1 MNDILFPSRAQRP
14 WFFHPITR
22 VLLAVAAVAL
32 AILVLVGPARLIAQI
47 EGERGIAPVV
57 TTGDIDVGGIDV
69 NAQGKTAIEARQA
82 GWEMA
87 YRKAWEQLHGPNIGD
102 GQLESLVS
110 GVVIEREAIGPHR
123 YIARLGVVF
132 DRARAGPLV
141 RVGANGQSLESV
153 RHSPPMLVIPVLYSG
168 GVGQVFEIRGMW
180 QKAWAEFSTGAS
192 ALDYVRPSG
201 GGGDSLLINA
211 GQVGR
216 HSRVWWR
223 NVLDQYGA
231 SDVIMPMVR
240 VERQWPGGPVKAYFT
255 ARYGAENRFIGD
267 FTLNA
272 PDEQSVPAMLVD
284 GVKRMDQLYTTALD
298 QGLLRSDSAL
308 SLDQNAIDPAL
319 AAVISAGERQKDL
332 DKAAEKAA
340 ADAALATSK
349 ESTLKS
355 KILDPILALTKP
367 SKSPPTSY
375 TVQIATP
382 DARAID
388 AGLSS
393 LRGTAGVAST
403 ATSSIAIGGTSVM
416 RVSYSG
422 NANELAAALRARG
435 WQVTVSGG
443 TLRIHR

>member
-1 MNDILFPSRAQRP
+1 MTDILFPSRAQRP
-14 WFFHPITR
+14 WFYPSLGR
-22 VLLAVAAVAL
+22 VLLAVAALVL
-32 AILVLVGPARLIAQI
+32 AIVLIIGPARLLAQI
-47 EGERGIAPVV
+47 EGERGIAPIV
-57 TTGDIDVGGIDV
+57 TTGDIDVGGIEV
-69 NAQGKTAIEARQA
+69 NATGKNALEARQA
-82 GWEMA
+82 GWKMA
-87 YRKAWEQLHGPNIGD
+87 YRKAWEQLHGPDIGE

-110 GVVIEREAIGPHR
+110 GVVIEHEAIGPHR

-141 RVGANGQSLESV
+141 RVGVNGASLDSL
-153 RHSPPMLVIPVLYSG
+153 RHSPPMLVVPVLYAG
-168 GVGQVFEIRGMW
+168 GVGQVYEIRGSW

-201 GGGDSLLINA
+201 GGGDSLLITA

-231 SDVIMPMVR
+231 SDVIIPIAR
-240 VERQWPGGPVKAYFT
+240 LERQWPGGPVKAYFT
-255 ARYGAENRFIGD
+255 ARYGPENRFIGE
-267 FTLNA
+267 FTLTA
-272 PDEQSVPAMLVD
+272 PDEQSVPTMLAD
-284 GVKRMDQLYTTALD
+284 GVKRMDQLYTAALD
-298 QGLLRSDSAL
+298 QGLLRADTSL
-308 SLDQNAIDPAL
+308 SLDSAAIDPAL
-319 AAVISAGERQKDL
+319 AAVISAGERQKEL
-332 DKAAEKAA
+332 DAAAAEKAA
-340 ADAALATSK
+340 TAQSAIKTQ
-349 ESTLKS
+349 
-355 KILDPILALTKP
+355 IIDPILALTKP
-367 SKSPPTSY
+367 NKAPATSF

-393 LRGTAGVAST
+393 LRGTSGVTST

-416 RVSYSG
+416 RVTFSG

-435 WQVTVSGG
+435 WQVSVTGG